1 MRCRKSGVT
10 MGLESA
16 VEKLDK
22 YYGRLEQGKAQKIK
36 PSHVDKILSKLEKKA
51 RLLQDEFDA
60 ASKPSKRDRLALKLD
75 MVREQQA
82 RARWLKDKVGDA

>member
-1 MRCRKSGVT
+1 

-22 YYGRLEQGKAQKIK
+22 YYSRLEKGKAQKIK

-51 RLLQDEFDA
+51 RLLKEEFDETK
-60 ASKPSKRDRLALKLD
+60 KPSKKERLASKLD

-82 RARWLKDKVGDA
+82 RARWLKEQIGDA